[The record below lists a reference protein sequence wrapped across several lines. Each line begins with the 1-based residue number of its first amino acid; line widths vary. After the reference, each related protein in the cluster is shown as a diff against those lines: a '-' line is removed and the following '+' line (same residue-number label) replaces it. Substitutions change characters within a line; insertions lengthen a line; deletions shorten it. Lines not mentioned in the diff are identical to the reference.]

1 MEHTLSTCT
10 IKTFVERFEK
20 DKLNFDFTI
29 QRDGGQWNKEQASLL
44 VHSIMSDMIV
54 PALYFIKETTDNGEV
69 WTVIDGKQR
78 LSTLMSFYKNEFR
91 ITKEVGDVTVNG
103 KNFHIAGLKYN
114 QLPPILQE
122 KFTMYTF
129 DVVYL
134 RDYSEEELEEQFF
147 RLNNGS
153 IFTKQ
158 QKAVVQLG
166 TELASKIN
174 EIEEHPFWSRVNV
187 SKSQKKHGVIKET
200 ILKSLMLLTDYDY
213 AHFGAVEVVR
223 FAKYYSK
230 NYDNRELEYFLELVE
245 KLNENIVDSDENNK
259 YLKPINIPVLIMNM
273 DCFEGMDSTGR
284 AYQEF
289 INNWIKTDCK
299 KSNYLDFCGSGSTHK
314 AKVEGRVNTINEY
327 LQNFVAKQN

>member
-10 IKTFVERFEK
+10 IKTFVERYEK
-20 DKLNFDFTI
+20 EKLNFDFTI

-44 VHSIMSDMIV
+44 VHSIISDMIV

-78 LSTLMSFYKNEFR
+78 LSTLMSFYNNEFR

-103 KNFHIAGLKYN
+103 KNFSIAGLKYN

-174 EIEEHPFWSRVNV
+174 EIEQHPFWERVNV

-200 ILKSLMLLTDYDY
+200 ILKSLMLLTNYDY

-230 NYDNRELEYFLELVE
+230 NYDNRELEYLSDIFD
-245 KLNENIVDSDENNK
+245 KLNNSIIDSDDNNK
-259 YLKPINIPVLIMNM
+259 YLKPINIPILV
-273 DCFEGMDSTGR
+273 
-284 AYQEF
+284 
-289 INNWIKTDCK
+289 
-299 KSNYLDFCGSGSTHK
+299 
-314 AKVEGRVNTINEY
+314 
-327 LQNFVAKQN
+327 

>member
-10 IKTFVERFEK
+10 VKTFTERYEK
-20 DKLNFDFTI
+20 QKLNFDFTI
-29 QRDGGQWNKEQASLL
+29 QRDGGQWNSEQQGLL
-44 VHSIMSDMIV
+44 VHSILVGMIV
-54 PALYFIKETTDNGEV
+54 PALYFIKEEVDSGEV

-78 LSTLMSFYKNEFR
+78 LSTLMAFYNNEFKLSKD
-91 ITKEVGDVTVNG
+91 IDNIAIGDKEYI
-103 KNFHIAGLKYN
+103 IAGLKYKD
-114 QLPPILQE
+114 LPEILQE
-122 KFTMYTF
+122 RFTMYPF
-129 DVVYL
+129 DIVYL
-134 RDYSEEELEEQFF
+134 RGYTDEEIEEQFY

-174 EIEEHPFWSRVNV
+174 EIEKHPFWERVNI
-187 SKSQKKHGVIKET
+187 SKSQRKHGVIKET
-200 ILKSLMLLTDYDY
+200 ILKSLMLLTNYDY

-230 NYDNRELEYFLELVE
+230 NYDNRELEYLSDIFD
-245 KLNENIVDSDENNK
+245 KLNNSIIDSDDNNK
-259 YLKPINIPVLIMNM
+259 YLKPINIPILVMNM
-273 DCFEGMDSTGR
+273 DYFEGLESTDKV
-284 AYQEF
+284 YQEF
-289 INNWIKTDCK
+289 INNWITTDYK

-327 LQNFVAKQN
+327 LQDFITKQK